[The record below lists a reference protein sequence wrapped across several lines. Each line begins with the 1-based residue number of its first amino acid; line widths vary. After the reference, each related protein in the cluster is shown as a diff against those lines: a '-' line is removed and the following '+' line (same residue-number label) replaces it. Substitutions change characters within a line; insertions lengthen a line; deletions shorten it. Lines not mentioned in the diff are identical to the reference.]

1 MIKPDIHIHEKE
13 RLQALD
19 SYSILD
25 TLQEDEY
32 DSLTFLASQICET
45 PVAIIG
51 FVDENRHWF
60 KSAIGINDR
69 LQNPREYSFCAH
81 AIQDSKA
88 VFIVPDARE
97 DIRFHDNPLVT
108 GEMNVVFYAGV
119 SLVNDNFLPL
129 GTICV
134 IDHKPNSLSANQIK
148 SLEALSQ
155 QTMRLL
161 ELRVNKTKLEDALH
175 NLENK
180 NKDLEEFAYTAAH
193 DLKSPL
199 ANISGLTDFLI
210 ENYNDNIDEEGIEII
225 QLIKSSS
232 LKLRDMIEGL
242 LVYSKS
248 NKFSHENYTKV
259 SIFKLEKELI
269 DLFSFNKNC
278 DFVLQS
284 ELQFIETN
292 KTALE
297 QILINLVSNAIKYSD
312 KERTKIE
319 ILISEDVD
327 YYKIT
332 VSDNGAGIEKEHQK
346 VIFEIFEVAI
356 DKDRFGEKGHGIGLA
371 TVKKIIDNMGGNIT
385 VNSEIGL
392 GATFDFTLAKAEKK

>member
-1 MIKPDIHIHEKE
+1 MIKTDLYDYETE
-13 RLQALD
+13 RLQALE

-32 DSLTFLASQICET
+32 DNLTFLASQICGT
-45 PVAIIG
+45 PVALLG
-51 FVDENRHWF
+51 FVDKTRHWF

-69 LQNPREYSFCAH
+69 TQNPREYSFCTH
-81 AIQDSKA
+81 AIQEPNT
-88 VFIVPDARE
+88 VFIIPDARL
-97 DIRFHDNPLVT
+97 DSRFVNNPLVT
-108 GEMNVVFYAGV
+108 GDMNVVFYAGV
-119 SLVNDNFLPL
+119 SLVNDEGFPV

-155 QTMRLL
+155 QTMKLL
-161 ELRVNKTKLEDALH
+161 ELRVNKIKLERALH
-175 NLENK
+175 SLENK
-180 NKDLEEFAYTAAH
+180 NIELEQFAYTAAH

-210 ENYNDNIDEEGIEII
+210 ENYIDNIDEEGIEII

-232 LKLRDMIEGL
+232 LKLREMIESL
-242 LVYSKS
+242 LQYSKS
-248 NKFSHENYTKV
+248 NKLSHENYTKV
-259 SIFKLEKELI
+259 SISKLEKELI
-269 DLFSFNKNC
+269 DLFSFNYNC
-278 DFVLQS
+278 SIVILS

-327 YYKIT
+327 YYIIS
-332 VSDNGAGIEKEHQK
+332 VSDNGAGIEKEHQE

-371 TVKKIIDNMGGNIT
+371 TVKKIIDNMGGSIM
-385 VNSEIGL
+385 VNSIIGF
-392 GATFDFTLAKAEKK
+392 GSTFDFTLAKAEKK

>member
-1 MIKPDIHIHEKE
+1 MIKTDAYKHEYE
-13 RLQALD
+13 RLQALE

-25 TLQEDEY
+25 TLQEEEY
-32 DSLTFLASQICET
+32 DNLTFLASQICGT
-45 PVAIIG
+45 PIALLG
-51 FVDENRHWF
+51 FVDETRHWF
-60 KSAIGINDR
+60 KSALGINN
-69 LQNPREYSFCAH
+69 LTQNPREFSFCTH
-81 AIQDSKA
+81 AIQEPNT
-88 VFIVPDARE
+88 VFIIPDARL
-97 DIRFHDNPLVT
+97 DNRFLNNPLVT
-108 GEMNVVFYAGV
+108 GDMKVVFYAGV
-119 SLVNDNFLPL
+119 SLVNDEGFPL

-134 IDHKPNSLSANQIK
+134 IDHKPNSLSPAQIK

-155 QTMRLL
+155 QTMKLL
-161 ELRVNKTKLEDALH
+161 ELRVNKIKLEGVLH
-175 NLENK
+175 SLENK
-180 NKDLEEFAYTAAH
+180 NIELEQFAYTAAH

-232 LKLRDMIEGL
+232 LKLREMIESL
-242 LVYSKS
+242 LLYSKS
-248 NKFSHENYTKV
+248 NKLSHENYTKV
-259 SIFKLEKELI
+259 SISKLENELV
-269 DLFSFNKNC
+269 DLFSFNYNC
-278 DFVLQS
+278 SIAIQS
-284 ELQFIETN
+284 ELQFVETN
-292 KTALE
+292 KTAFE

-312 KERTKIE
+312 KEQTNID
-319 ILISEDVD
+319 IFISEEVD

-332 VSDNGAGIEKEHQK
+332 VSDNGAGIEKEHQE

-371 TVKKIIDNMGGNIT
+371 TVKKIIENMGGDIT